1 MSASFLE
8 TGRLN
13 ELALIG
19 NTRRREGVVARI
31 KDQTT
36 LSGEGSAAMPHQ
48 CDPSGIVTDILS
60 EQHLIGHGQS

>member
-36 LSGEGSAAMPHQ
+36 LSGEGSASMPHQ
-48 CDPSGIVTDILS
+48 CDPSGIVTDIF
-60 EQHLIGHGQS
+60 